1 MRETYRNIII
11 LTLRLLS
18 KLVLWKYKPR
28 IVCITGSVG
37 KTSTK
42 DAIYA
47 VLSKFTY
54 VRKSNKSYNSE
65 IGLPL
70 TILGIPNGWNDPS
83 IWIKNFFKGLWL
95 FLYPHRYPKW
105 LVLEVGVGKPGDM
118 ARTASWLKSDVVLV
132 TAIGDMP
139 PHIEFFDSHKH
150 LVEEKSLLIKTLK
163 KEGILIINS
172 DDEIVLNMKSKSK
185 ARLITYGFKE
195 GADILGS
202 DENIL
207 YSSNGVPMGAIFRIN
222 KGENSIP
229 VSIEG
234 AFGRNHIYAAL
245 ASMAFAFGLKLN
257 MLSAAEALK
266 HYEIPPGRMR
276 LLKGINDSLIIDD
289 TYNSSPAA
297 AEAALNTLAGV
308 KTTGRKIAV
317 MGDMLELGKH
327 TEEAHRD
334 IGKLVNE
341 KVDVLMVVGPRAQYI
356 KDGALENGMKK
367 GNIFE
372 FSNSFPCS
380 EFLKDYIKKG
390 DLVFIKGSQGM
401 RMERVT
407 EAVLEDKKN
416 KENLLVRQEK
426 EWLNKI

>member
-11 LTLRLLS
+11 ITLRMLS
-18 KLVLWKYKPR
+18 KLVLWKYKPK

-42 DAIYA
+42 DAVYA

-83 IWIKNFFKGLWL
+83 IWIKNFLKGLWL
-95 FLYPHRYPKW
+95 FIYPHRYPKW

-150 LVEEKSLLIKTLK
+150 LVDEKSLLIKTLK
-163 KEGILIINS
+163 KEGLLVLNF
-172 DDEIVLNMKSKSK
+172 DDEIVLDMKSKTK
-185 ARLITYGFKE
+185 ARVVTYGFKE
-195 GADILGS
+195 GADIMGS

-207 YSSNGVPMGAIFRIN
+207 YSSKNEPIGAIFRIN

-245 ASMAFAFGLKLN
+245 ASMAFAYGLKLN
-257 MLSAAEALK
+257 MLGAADALK
-266 HYEIPPGRMR
+266 HYEMPPGRMR
-276 LLKGINDSLIIDD
+276 LLKGINDSLVIDD

-297 AEAALNTLAGV
+297 AEAALNTLAEV
-308 KTTGRKIAV
+308 KTNGRKIAV
-317 MGDMLELGKH
+317 MGDMLELGRH
-327 TEEAHRD
+327 TEEAHKE
-334 IGKLVNE
+334 IGKLVS
-341 KVDVLMVVGPRAQYI
+341 KKADVLVVVGPRAQYI
-356 KDGALENGMKK
+356 KDGALESGMKK

-372 FSNSFPCS
+372 FSNSFLCG
-380 EFLKDYIKKG
+380 EFLKDYVKEG
-390 DLVFIKGSQGM
+390 DLVFIKGSQGV
-401 RMERVT
+401 RMERAT
-407 EAVLEDKKN
+407 AFVLKDKKN
-416 KENLLVRQEK
+416 KEDLLVRQEK
-426 EWLNKI
+426 EWLMKE